1 MILTV
6 WGDSLMI
13 ATQAIAAE
21 TWKGDSVEDSA
32 RDFTEAMV
40 KETTQ
45 QAISTIEITSRGIT
59 SSQQK

>member
-1 MILTV
+1 
-6 WGDSLMI
+6 MI